1 MQLGHWPT
9 SILDGERRLGERSR
23 SGISTDPIRGVFI
36 ANDITLGR
44 VAMKRLFLILS
55 LLLPV
60 TLLVSSAS
68 FAANKLEASIFSYDG
83 KDFVR
88 TETTLMQA
96 GQSAVGTKLDHD
108 SPAYKALAEKHSY
121 TGPATVFGQNYQ
133 ANYAPLIS
141 GDGKLTG
148 AIFVAIPK

>member
-1 MQLGHWPT
+1 MKELKIIIWV
-9 SILDGERRLGERSR
+9 SWRSR
-23 SGISTDPIRGVFI
+23 SGRRAIDRILSEDVYTEGQRHNF
-36 ANDITLGR
+36 R
-44 VAMKRLFLILS
+44 EVAMKRLFLILS

-108 SPAYKALAEKHSY
+108 SPAYEALIEKHSY

-133 ANYAPLIS
+133 ANYAPLIG

-148 AIFVAIPK
+148 AIFVAVPK